1 MDPRAALKHYIKM
14 QLKHQLGLV
23 KVRASQQELSISE
36 FLSKSTFSTLEQI
49 KADRAIEEL
58 LEAHPE
64 AEAYYRGLL
73 KEARDE
79 LEAED
84 A

>member
-1 MDPRAALKHYIKM
+1 MDPRVALKHYIKM
-14 QLKHQLGLV
+14 QLKHQIGLARV
-23 KVRASQQELSISE
+23 SAGQKDLTISE
-36 FLSKSTFSTLEQI
+36 FLAKSTFSTLEQI

-58 LEAHPE
+58 LETHPE

-73 KEARDE
+73 DEARRE
-79 LEAED
+79 LEAEL